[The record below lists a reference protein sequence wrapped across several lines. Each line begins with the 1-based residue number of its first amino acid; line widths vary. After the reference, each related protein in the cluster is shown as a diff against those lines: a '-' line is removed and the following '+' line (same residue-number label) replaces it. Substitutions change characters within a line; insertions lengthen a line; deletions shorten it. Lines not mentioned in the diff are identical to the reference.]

1 MPRKHRLRL
10 LIAFAAVYL
19 IWGSTYLG
27 IRVAIETMP
36 PFFMAAARFLV
47 AGTVLYGW
55 SRLRGAPR
63 PTRAEWR
70 AASIVGVLL
79 LAGGNGGVVWAEQ
92 IVPSG
97 LAALIVGAE
106 PLWVVILDWLRPG
119 GRRPGCVTGVGLVV
133 GFLGVALL
141 IAPGRGGSGV
151 VPPLGAAALTV
162 AIISWAIGSIYSRTA
177 PSPASPLM
185 ATGTKML
192 AGGTALAAM
201 SLVAGE
207 PGRFHLAAVSG
218 RSLFALVYLIV
229 FGAIVGFTAYLWLLQ
244 NTTLAKASTYAYV
257 NPVVAVLLGWL
268 ILREP
273 LTARILLAT
282 AIIVSGVVL
291 ISGLPL
297 LRSGARRLF
306 GGATTL
312 PPASVPSRPADA

>member
-1 MPRKHRLRL
+1 
-10 LIAFAAVYL
+10 
-19 IWGSTYLG
+19 
-27 IRVAIETMP
+27 
-36 PFFMAAARFLV
+36 
-47 AGTVLYGW
+47 
-55 SRLRGAPR
+55 
-63 PTRAEWR
+63 
-70 AASIVGVLL
+70 VGVLL

-119 GRRPGCVTGVGLVV
+119 GRQPGLLTGVGLLV

-141 IAPGRGGSGV
+141 IAPGRGGTGV

-177 PSPASPLM
+177 PAPASPLM

-192 AGGTALAAM
+192 AGSAALGVM

-207 PGRFHLAAVSG
+207 PARFHAAAVSG
-218 RSLFALVYLIV
+218 RSLFALAYLIV

-306 GGATTL
+306 GGGTTL
-312 PPASVPSRPADA
+312 PPAAVPSRPADA